1 VADSKTE
8 LAEDRTDLAE
18 DRTVL
23 ANERTFAGWLRTGFA
38 AVGIGLGFQALFQ
51 MLQPEWVPKAIAT
64 SFLLIA
70 IFIFTAAERRACHVL
85 HRLHAHRIETVRVA
99 NVRIITI
106 AAICATV
113 ALIAAMWLLKI
124 KSGAGA

>member
-1 VADSKTE
+1 MAENKTE
-8 LAEDRTDLAE
+8 LAEDRTELAE

-51 MLQPEWVPKAIAT
+51 TLQPSWVPKSIAT
-64 SFLLIA
+64 AFLLIA
-70 IFIFTAAERRACHVL
+70 IFIFVAAERRACRVL
-85 HRLHAHRIETVRVA
+85 HRLHTHHIRTVNVS

-106 AAICATV
+106 AAISATV

-124 KSGAGA
+124 KESAA